1 MCKTH
6 TQKDE
11 YQKHGGPHM
20 FTPRGDHRDT
30 EAWSLRG
37 PLPARRAQGSGASP
51 RYSSAF
57 TSSPAASVP
66 APPSWLSVVPAPTV
80 ARRRLLRV
88 TTQLA
93 TENTPS
99 NTVCWAR
106 LDRLASLSTQGL
118 GLYANIWRVFSPKVS
133 GNLARTQCLGVVVTY
148 M

>member
-1 MCKTH
+1 MVVPTCLPPVETTG
-6 TQKDE
+6 TQRSGVLGDPCLLT
-11 YQKHGGPHM
+11 GP
-20 FTPRGDHRDT
+20 R
-30 EAWSLRG
+30 ARG
-37 PLPARRAQGSGASP
+37 PPP